1 MTSELT
7 YDADPLTVGFGPIEA
22 RGAKQNTEEGHVK
35 TTLAVILLWIAS
47 AGSATLARAVC
58 AGVSVNLLPGTP
70 DRPRLYIRVP
80 MNGRIPIFAN
90 VLKVGVGVMEP
101 GIKVGQRF
109 RFCVVSDTASKER
122 EEVITRVLSN
132 REEGLSP
139 DADNFVARWVE
150 AREIPETS
158 PSKTLVF
165 SRGTD
170 GSIYLEG
177 RLVSL
182 TMQP

>member
-58 AGVSVNLLPGTP
+58 AGVSVNLLPGPP

-90 VLKVGVGVMEP
+90 VLKVGVMEP
-101 GIKVGQRF
+101 DIKVGQRF
-109 RFCVVSDTASKER
+109 RFYVVSDTASKER
-122 EEVITRVLSN
+122 EGVITRVLSN

-139 DADNFVARWVE
+139 EADNFVSKVGRGP
-150 AREIPETS
+150 RNPENVTV
-158 PSKTLVF
+158 KDL
-165 SRGTD
+165 G
-170 GSIYLEG
+170 L
-177 RLVSL
+177 
-182 TMQP
+182 

>member
-22 RGAKQNTEEGHVK
+22 RGVKQNTEEGHVK
-35 TTLAVILLWIAS
+35 TTLAVILLWILS

-70 DRPRLYIRVP
+70 NRPRLYIRVP

-90 VLKVGVGVMEP
+90 VLKVGVMEP
-101 GIKVGQRF
+101 DIKVGQRF
-109 RFCVVSDTASKER
+109 RFYVVSDTASKER
-122 EEVITRVLSN
+122 EGVITRVLSN

-139 DADNFVARWVE
+139 EANNFVARWVK
-150 AREIPETS
+150 ARETPETS

-165 SRGTD
+165 TRGTD